1 MEDRILIGEGREI
14 REVPAAVWK
23 QHLAQPPQHGDDR
36 LSFMTQ
42 AHHRVRNFVVV
53 ALADRQQ
60 PLTPDYIAGQCG
72 LAGAQVAAILDELEQ
87 KLFFLARNAQG
98 DVSWA
103 YPVTVEPTPH
113 RLQFSTG
120 QRLYA
125 A

>member
-1 MEDRILIGEGREI
+1 MDERILIGQGREI
-14 REVPAAVWK
+14 REVPAAAWK
-23 QHLAQPPQHGDDR
+23 QHLALLPEHGNAR

-42 AHHRVRNFVVV
+42 AHHRVRNFVVL
-53 ALADRQQ
+53 AIADRQQ

-72 LAGAQVAAILDELEQ
+72 LEGAQVAAILDELEQ
-87 KLFFLARNAQG
+87 KLFFLARDPQG

-113 RLQFSTG
+113 RLQLSTG

>member
-1 MEDRILIGEGREI
+1 MEDRILLGQGREI
-14 REVPAAVWK
+14 REVPAAMWK
-23 QHLAQPPQHGDDR
+23 QHLAQAPQHSDAR

-42 AHHRVRNFVVV
+42 AHHRVRNFVVL

-60 PLTPDYIAGQCG
+60 PLRPDYIAAQCG
-72 LAGAQVAAILDELEQ
+72 LAPAQVAAILDELEQ
-87 KLFFLARNAQG
+87 KLFFLARNPQG
-98 DVSWA
+98 EVSWA